1 MSKNNQSQ
9 TLKTNPYPKLDNLL
23 NSYNL
28 LKSILSPNLNENN
41 NLFMNSL
48 IELIISQL
56 KLFIELLYL
65 TETKKIYEVLNT
77 NSQNLSKQIAYL
89 YEISKFS
96 EIVSN
101 KSVLNKPKNENLRYI
116 KESYSLEEPKQSF
129 NIMDSNNFDL
139 IEKKDSKDSK
149 EIKNIE
155 NLETRDSK
163 EIKINKNDKLK
174 EKKLSEKDIEKE
186 REKEKEREREK
197 EREKLI
203 KREKEEREKLKE
215 KEKIIQN
222 LKKQEKDIREKA
234 RKIIK
239 KAKIKEKEK
248 QNNKTQLKKN

>member
-129 NIMDSNNFDL
+129 NIMDSNTIKYTLLLSLLLIFDFIQIHFGTL
-139 IEKKDSKDSK
+139 LFLLSKKS
-149 EIKNIE
+149 
-155 NLETRDSK
+155 RF
-163 EIKINKNDKLK
+163 
-174 EKKLSEKDIEKE
+174 
-186 REKEKEREREK
+186 
-197 EREKLI
+197 
-203 KREKEEREKLKE
+203 
-215 KEKIIQN
+215 
-222 LKKQEKDIREKA
+222 
-234 RKIIK
+234 
-239 KAKIKEKEK
+239 
-248 QNNKTQLKKN
+248 